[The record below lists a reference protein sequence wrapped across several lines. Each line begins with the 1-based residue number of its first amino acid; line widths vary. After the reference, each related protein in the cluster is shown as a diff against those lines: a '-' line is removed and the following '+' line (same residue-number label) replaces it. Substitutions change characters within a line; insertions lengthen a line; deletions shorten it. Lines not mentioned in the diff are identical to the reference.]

1 MNYILPFKILLGFK
15 ITIVSGLARIYA
27 STSLRVLEKKHGKT
41 AIFFICFCFLVFVF
55 AFVSIS
61 VWHRYSTCFPL
72 VAVDSSSNLID
83 VWLSEKISYF
93 LTFFNQAM

>member
-1 MNYILPFKILLGFK
+1 MEKLLF
-15 ITIVSGLARIYA
+15 
-27 STSLRVLEKKHGKT
+27 
-41 AIFFICFCFLVFVF
+41 FFICFCFLVFVF

-83 VWLSEKISYF
+83 VWLSEINIIFSN
-93 LTFFNQAM
+93 FF